1 MSATTSIEWTDPAW
15 LTAARRC
22 GLSLEEYRT
31 NIEAGLKRCW
41 RCRVWKPIDQFC
53 ADRSRGDGR
62 SARCMACRRKPKQL
76 RLIRPT
82 PAERDRVR
90 YATDVGYRLERRE
103 HTRSRKHG
111 VQKLTADDIGTILEG
126 TDGLCLYCDRPHATL
141 DHIVAVSRG
150 GSTRRSNLGPACVSC
165 NSRKRDMDVHDF
177 IDKYDIP
184 LTRRL
189 EQALDLAASV
199 GDL

>member
-1 MSATTSIEWTDPAW
+1 MAQTRDGATKI
-15 LTAARRC
+15 AARR
-22 GLSLEEYRT
+22 LRMSVADYLAQLA
-31 NIEAGLKRCW
+31 AGLKHCW
-41 RCRVWKPIDQFC
+41 RCHAWKAVDQFC
-53 ADRSRGDGR
+53 RDRSRGDGR
-62 SARCMACRRKPKQL
+62 SARCAACRRKPKQL

-90 YATDVGYRLERRE
+90 YATDAGYRLERRE

-189 EQALDLAASV
+189 EQALDLAVSV